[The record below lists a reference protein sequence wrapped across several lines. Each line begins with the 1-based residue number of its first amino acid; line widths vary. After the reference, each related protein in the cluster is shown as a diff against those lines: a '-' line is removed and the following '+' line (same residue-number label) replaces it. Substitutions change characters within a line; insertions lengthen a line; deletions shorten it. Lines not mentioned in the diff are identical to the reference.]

1 MPGGAI
7 AELFL
12 LIGADT
18 RGLRS
23 GLAEGDQALAQS
35 ERRWQSVGQ
44 GMERAGASMTR
55 NLTLPLIVAG
65 AAATKLAVDFDTSL
79 SRMQGLA
86 GVTADEVAGM
96 RDRIME
102 LSHETAIGPQKL
114 ADAMYF
120 IASSGIKGA
129 AAMDALEVSAKA
141 SAAGLG
147 EVEVVADA
155 VTSAM
160 NAYADSGLTAANAT
174 DVLVGMVREGKGEA
188 DEMAGQ
194 LGRILPFASQL
205 GVSFEDLGA
214 GLAFLTRTSGDS
226 RLATTQLGGA
236 LQHLLVPSAQGRQ
249 ALDDIGLSAQGV
261 RDMIR
266 EKGLLGA
273 LVELDDRFGHS
284 EEKWKQLVEEGQSV
298 AGILSLVRNNGED
311 AAPVFDALG
320 DSAGN
325 LDNAFGAFAESAG
338 FESAQAFADL
348 QVALIELGDEL
359 IPLVTGF
366 AKAGAAVASF
376 FGSLPG
382 PVQTGLLVFA
392 AFLAVLGPAI
402 SIIGNLVV
410 FAGAAQVALSGLW
423 TTVAGMIVPTE
434 ALTMANLELAAS
446 EGAVAAGG
454 TAAAAGTGAAAA
466 GAGGL
471 GAAATGAASG
481 LGAIGLVLGLVIG
494 DLLLARA
501 LFTDFVPALG
511 DFETGEREAA
521 DGAEELTKALG
532 EGGDAVAALTSMI
545 TTAADS
551 NETLA
556 QALTLSGTSAADF
569 ADILANTPV
578 DGYGAAFSEIASA
591 VEAAGGS
598 YDDTLGALSN
608 YARLQQDSAKAAINA
623 AKAQGLIT
631 DAQAHQAV
639 VAATAGGATNNYL
652 GALDRLPEIAG
663 DAAGGIGGM
672 GDAAAAAEQQMNDM
686 KSAIEEL
693 FAAALGTEGARIQFE
708 LGLMDIKDAVAEGT
722 FTLDQNTRAGLENRQ
737 ALIGMANDA
746 KTHAAA
752 VYEETGSIDQ
762 ANFTLGAHI
771 NQLAGVLQAT
781 GMSEEAAAQY
791 IATLL
796 GIPPDETTT
805 IHSNADLVRLVM
817 QALTDD
823 VNAIPRSVHITVV
836 ADTAGAAA
844 AIHDLRTRADIVA
857 GAPRYGEAFAVGAGA
872 GRMAGT
878 LAGLTPGGIDITS
891 TPGSDTD
898 TTTTNNK
905 VVVVRSNRDALGH
918 VPAELAGPAGA
929 FLEGRR

>member
-1 MPGGAI
+1 MSGGL
-7 AELFL
+7 AELFVT
-12 LIGADT
+12 IGADT
-18 RGLRS
+18 RGLTS
-23 GLAEGDQALAQS
+23 GLRSANQEVDQTAQQ
-35 ERRWQSVGQ
+35 WQRVGAATEQVGQ
-44 GMERAGASMTR
+44 TMTR
-55 NLTLPLIVAG
+55 AVTLPVIAAG
-65 AAATKLAVDFDTSL
+65 AAATKLAVDFDTSM

-129 AAMDALEVSAKA
+129 AALDALEVSAKA

-147 EVEVVADA
+147 DVEVVADA

-214 GLAFLTRTSGDS
+214 GLAYLTRTSGDS

-325 LDNAFGAFAESAG
+325 LDNAFGRFAESAG

-359 IPLVTGF
+359 VPVVLGF
-366 AKAGAAVASF
+366 VKAGVAVASF
-376 FGSLPG
+376 FRGLPG

-392 AFLAVLGPAI
+392 AFIAVVGPAI
-402 SIIGNLVV
+402 SIITSLGV
-410 FAGAAQVALSGLW
+410 FVGAAQVALSGLW

-471 GAAATGAASG
+471 GAAAGGAASG
-481 LGAIGLVLGLVIG
+481 LGAIGVVLGLVVA

-501 LFTDFVPALG
+501 LFTDIVPPLG
-511 DFETGEREAA
+511 EFETGSRAAA

-532 EGGDAVAALTSMI
+532 EGGDVVSALTSMI
-545 TTAADS
+545 TGAVDS
-551 NETLA
+551 NTELDR
-556 QALTLSGTSAADF
+556 ALTLSATSASDF
-569 ADILANTPV
+569 ADILVNTPV
-578 DGYGAAFSEIASA
+578 DSYGAAFGEIASA
-591 VEAAGGS
+591 VEAAGGD
-598 YDDTLGALSN
+598 YDKALGALSN

-639 VAATAGGATNNYL
+639 VAATAGGATNDYL
-652 GALDRLPEIAG
+652 GALGRLPEIAG
-663 DAAGGIGGM
+663 AASDGLGGM
-672 GDAAAAAEQQMNDM
+672 GDAAAAAEQQMNDT
-686 KSAIEEL
+686 KSAIDEL
-693 FAAALGTEGARIQFE
+693 FAAALGSEGASIQFQ
-708 LGLMDIKDAVAEGT
+708 LGLMDLTDAINEGT
-722 FTLDQNTRAGLENRQ
+722 FSLDLNTRAGLEARQ
-737 ALIGMANDA
+737 NLIGLANDA
-746 KTHAAA
+746 KTHASA
-752 VYEETGSIDQ
+752 VYEQTGSIDQ
-762 ANFTLGAHI
+762 ANLTLGNHI
-771 NQLAGVLQAT
+771 SQMSGVLQAT

-805 IHSNADLVRLVM
+805 IHSNADLAEVAMDNL
-817 QALTDD
+817 ADA
-823 VNAIPRSVHITVV
+823 VNAIPNDVPINVRLNTGRLY
-836 ADTAGAAA
+836 ADIAGAAA
-844 AIHDLRTRADIVA
+844 ALRSLRDPESTRMPA
-857 GAPRYGEAFAVGAGA
+857 GMGAGA
-872 GRMAGT
+872 GRMAGV
-878 LAGLTPGGIDITS
+878 LSGLDPGGIDITS